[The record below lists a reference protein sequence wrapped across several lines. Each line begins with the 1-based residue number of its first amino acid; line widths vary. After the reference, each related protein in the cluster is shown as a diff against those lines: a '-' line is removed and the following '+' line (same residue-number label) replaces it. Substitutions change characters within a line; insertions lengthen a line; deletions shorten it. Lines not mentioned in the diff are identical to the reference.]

1 MVLSWA
7 DAHRVANIAAAQA
20 HHDLYVDAAAPPID
34 VAAALAADGVLL
46 MWRPMP
52 RLFGAYLNSR
62 DARPGV
68 LVNSAI
74 PVGARRHT
82 AAHELGHHRLRH
94 SAIVDDGACLHL
106 DPLETEAG
114 YPPANRARWTD
125 QEKTAEAFAAW
136 FLMPRRA
143 VLAAMNRLGLA
154 QVHTATEVYLLSL
167 LLGTSYRSTA
177 RHLPN
182 LRLASQARSRSWLS
196 EVPGRLKAR
205 LDPTGTWQGRGTS
218 DVWPVDSRFDGSGVT
233 LQPGDQLVA
242 TAGPGQHL
250 VVAGDDCLTELASSA
265 KSSDFP
271 SPDSTILHGEATRRS
286 WHATPPP
293 VTADQAAT
301 ASLATVTAVDRPGEA
316 VDTSWTVSVLVA
328 APPLGLDTSAPPPR
342 REHNR

>member
-1 MVLSWA
+1 MLSWA

-20 HHDLYVDAAAPPID
+20 HHDLGVDPAAPPID

-52 RLFGAYLNSR
+52 RLFGAYLNSPG
-62 DARPGV
+62 ARPGV

-94 SAIVDDGACLHL
+94 SATIDDGACLHL

-114 YPPANRARWTD
+114 YPATSRARWTD

-136 FLMPRRA
+136 FLLPRRA
-143 VLAAMNRLGLA
+143 VLAAMNRLSLA
-154 QVHTATEVYLLSL
+154 HVQTATEVYLLSL

-196 EVPGRLKAR
+196 EVPGRIKTR
-205 LDPTGTWQGRGTS
+205 LDPTRTRHGRGAS
-218 DVWPVDSRFDGSGVT
+218 DVWPVDGRFDGSRVT

-242 TAGPGQHL
+242 TAGPGQDL
-250 VVAGDDCLTELASSA
+250 VVAGDACLTEFAPSAESPELTSPEGTSSQ
-265 KSSDFP
+265 
-271 SPDSTILHGEATRRS
+271 GGATRRS
-286 WHATPPP
+286 WLVTPPP
-293 VTADQAAT
+293 VAADQAAT
-301 ASLATVTAVDRPGEA
+301 ASLATITAVGVPGEA
-316 VDTSWTVSVLVA
+316 EATSWTVSVLVA
-328 APPLGLDTSAPPPR
+328 APLLGLDTAAPPPR
-342 REHNR
+342 QEQNR